1 MLPSRRLEYSRQLK
15 MASTGSCRTQFPSK
29 LPKMK
34 LFLVLL
40 VFCTSSCHGF
50 SVERTQRQRREKF
63 TVGEVA
69 FQEWTAKNCMFPST
83 EFRKVFLDACDS
95 VYEVETDM
103 PPITPICELFHKQ
116 SVSLCNEP
124 VQLQLGAS
132 TTEDL
137 CHSFSKLRDEIG
149 KERKKYL
156 GLFLLSEDEDMC
168 QRVCDEKH
176 LPVCDGVLQ
185 LLQNRETHILPEN
198 VHQSR
203 NLFADTEAEETEAG
217 HSPQEDPQED
227 NPQQDEAG
235 SLPKDEAD
243 QDAETGGKEETAQD
257 AERGGSLLKDDTD
270 QDTGGSLQEDQ
281 TGGDAPQ
288 EETVQEAEKDA
299 DNPGEEGNEEETDK
313 NPDDAAE
320 DKDQEEEEKAAET
333 DDDDAKGEE
342 LTVDG
347 GPGGIEEEQSVEKR
361 GPDPEEDK
369 PEEETGA
376 GEGAAINPETGKQPI
391 EDASKTVLG
400 GEAAIGQETGGQPVG
415 DASKTGLGGE
425 AAIGQETVG
434 QPVGDASKTGLGGEA
449 DIGQETGGQPIEDAS
464 KTGLGGE
471 ADIGQETGGQ
481 PIEDASKTG
490 LGGEAAVGQETG
502 GQPIGDD
509 SKTGLGGEAAV
520 GQETGGQL
528 VGDASKTGLGGE
540 AAIGQEIG
548 GQPIGD
554 ASETGLGG
562 EAAIGQEA
570 GGQPI
575 GDASNTGL
583 GGEAAIGQE
592 EGEEAIE
599 EAGKAGL
606 EEGAAIGLDAGEEAI
621 EEAGKAGLGEEAD
634 IGQETG
640 GQAIKEA
647 VNTDQETEETD
658 NTGNEFEEVAGDTD
672 QQDTGPENQVPPPN
686 FEEGEGDD
694 DGAYPDEEMVD
705 GGDKGDGELDGDYGN
720 DENEDYNNRG
730 IIEDEHDDTFI
741 NHDDGD
747 TIAGGG
753 GDWPGDGGHPHGNDQ
768 AQLKEEL
775 GAQANIYDLEEEPK
789 QGHFM
794 AYFVTFCVLIVLG
807 YVTYHNRQKVIAII
821 IEGRAGLRDRKSR
834 RPSGGGYKRL
844 DQNVPVQPHKH
855 AL

>member
-400 GEAAIGQETGGQPVG
+400 GEA
-415 DASKTGLGGE
+415 
-425 AAIGQETVG
+425 
-434 QPVGDASKTGLGGEA
+434 
-449 DIGQETGGQPIEDAS
+449 
-464 KTGLGGE
+464 
-471 ADIGQETGGQ
+471 DIGQETGGQ

-528 VGDASKTGLGGE
+528 VGDASK
-540 AAIGQEIG
+540 
-548 GQPIGD
+548 
-554 ASETGLGG
+554 TGLGG

-844 DQNVPVQPHKH
+844 DQN
-855 AL
+855 

>member
-425 AAIGQETVG
+425 A
-434 QPVGDASKTGLGGEA
+434 
-449 DIGQETGGQPIEDAS
+449 
-464 KTGLGGE
+464 
-471 ADIGQETGGQ
+471 DIGQETGGQ

-705 GGDKGDGELDGDYGN
+705 GGDKGDG
-720 DENEDYNNRG
+720 
-730 IIEDEHDDTFI
+730 
-741 NHDDGD
+741 
-747 TIAGGG
+747 GG

-844 DQNVPVQPHKH
+844 DQN
-855 AL
+855 